1 MCVYNWIAL
10 LATLYFP
17 SGPDIRSE
25 SDVRCRGRP
34 PPDFGWIYSTV
45 ARQSVAMILEFGC
58 CVPRQSLPFFG
69 SESASVFRSEIY
81 YRFSVG
87 NLQSC
92 HVSENRLEFPV
103 RKTVANPV
111 RQRALLNPI
120 WRQACPM
127 EQIPPHSDLLESDVG
142 KGWAMISNRELVVL
156 AMNQTVAWLVVK

>member
-1 MCVYNWIAL
+1 MGEIYLCVYNWIAL

-17 SGPDIRSE
+17 SAPDIRSG

-45 ARQSVAMILEFGC
+45 ARQRVAIILEFGC
-58 CVPRQSLPFFG
+58 RVPWQSLPFFG
-69 SESASVFRSEIY
+69 SESASVFRSGIY
-81 YRFSVG
+81 NRFSVG

-92 HVSENRLEFPV
+92 HVAEKRLEFPV

-127 EQIPPHSDLLESDVG
+127 EPITPHPDLLESDFG
-142 KGWAMISNRELVVL
+142 KG
-156 AMNQTVAWLVVK
+156 